1 MNPTTSL
8 VHKFSAI
15 VNEFSQIAIAGD
27 GARHCLYRI
36 QLIDCYYLAFYKEKK
51 FSKFLNKFKTFTEQI
66 FIMCGKDELR
76 QHWQSKVDALI
87 ASSKAQCGG
96 GNGAAPGG
104 GNWGRLI
111 DREEESDYEYS
122 DSNNTDTTQ
131 ITEAPETTQITLTTE
146 IIPQILY
153 TDDDGQCP
161 TDEYFSSTTKVF
173 NAVADTAVDPL
184 SAQEMFK
191 IISAVIS
198 GLGDNFLNRNRMQNV
213 NM

>member
-1 MNPTTSL
+1 
-8 VHKFSAI
+8 
-15 VNEFSQIAIAGD
+15 
-27 GARHCLYRI
+27 
-36 QLIDCYYLAFYKEKK
+36 
-51 FSKFLNKFKTFTEQI
+51 
-66 FIMCGKDELR
+66 MCGKDELR
-76 QHWQSKVDALI
+76 QHWESKVDALI

-96 GNGAAPGG
+96 GNGAAP
-104 GNWGRLI
+104 WGRLI

-122 DSNNTDTTQ
+122 DSNNTETTQ
-131 ITEAPETTQITLTTE
+131 ITEITHTTE

-198 GLGDNFLNRNRMQNV
+198 GLGDNFLNRNRTQNV